1 MTTLT
6 DTQVVTASGGLVEL
20 GYSQRT
26 TDVAIPVS
34 AAASPTTVISDLTV
48 VCDGSPVLVEFFSPL
63 ARPGTTAGNILGVA
77 LYQDGTEIDRYF
89 AYVETPASGWMWA
102 PLNLRRR
109 LTPTAGS
116 HTFSIRA
123 FSIGNAGSINAGSG
137 GTSWSPAFLRV
148 SKIVQATQWPAVTT
162 GTIICT
168 STTRPASPFEGQTIY
183 ETDTDLEQRWTGS
196 AWSQIWPQLFVTA
209 SDTTTQTGAFGSDFV
224 YATAT
229 ITLTPGV
236 WLVQGS
242 AVLFNTVTSDGAC
255 VGLYN
260 VTTAAEVTNSRGP
273 NGTVT
278 TGQSLQLTSRLVQMS
293 VSASTNVRVLC
304 TRNGSSTIRC
314 GSASGAPAAA
324 LWAQKVG

>member
-20 GYSQRT
+20 GYVQRT
-26 TDVAIPVS
+26 TNQSVTATS
-34 AAASPTTVISDLTV
+34 FAAASEVFATDLTFV
-48 VCDGSPVLVEFFSPL
+48 SDGSPVVVDFYCPQAALGGSYIVFNLSN
-63 ARPGTTAGNILGVA
+63 GSTTDMGQI
-77 LYQDGTEIDRYF
+77 
-89 AYVETPASGWMWA
+89 AY
-102 PLNLRRR
+102 
-109 LTPTAGS
+109 AGS
-116 HTFSIRA
+116 STAVSTQYRYTP
-123 FSIGNAGSINAGSG
+123 SAGSQTLNVRAWVQSGTGQVSAGVGGSG
-137 GTSWSPAFLRV
+137 AYPPTTLRV

-168 STTRPASPFEGQTIY
+168 STTRPASPFEGQEIY
-183 ETDTDLEQRWTGS
+183 ETDTDSEQRWTGS

-209 SDTTTQTGAFGSDFV
+209 SDTTTQTGAANSDFV

-242 AVLFNTVTSDGAC
+242 AVLFNTVTADAAC

-278 TGQSLQLTSRLVQMS
+278 TGQALQLTSRLVQMS

-304 TRNGSSTIRC
+304 TRNGASTIRC

>member
-20 GYSQRT
+20 GYTAVTSNT
-26 TDVAIPVS
+26 TVGGFNWLGVATTTVVADGSKLLVEFQSPYVS
-34 AAASPTTVISDLTV
+34 AAAQARLAIAGTNYRFGDLAAAGPFCQSFVITPPAGSVTVT
-48 VCDGSPVLVEFFSPL
+48 VEF
-63 ARPGTTAGNILGVA
+63 TA
-77 LYQDGTEIDRYF
+77 
-89 AYVETPASGWMWA
+89 
-102 PLNLRRR
+102 
-109 LTPTAGS
+109 AGS
-116 HTFSIRA
+116 ST
-123 FSIGNAGSINAGSG
+123 INGSG
-137 GTSWSPAFLRV
+137 GTYGAGSAFLRV

-168 STTRPASPFEGQTIY
+168 STTRPASPFVGQQIY
-183 ETDTDLEQRWTGS
+183 EADTGS
-196 AWSQIWPQLFVTA
+196 IQVWNGTAWSQVWPQLFVTA
-209 SDTTTQTGAFGSDFV
+209 SDTTIQTGAANSDFV

-242 AVLFNTVTSDGAC
+242 AVLFNTVTADAAC

-278 TGQSLQLTSRLVQMS
+278 TGQALQLTSRLVQMS
-293 VSASTNVRVLC
+293 VSASTSVRVLC
-304 TRNGSSTIRC
+304 TRNGASTIRC
-314 GSASGAPAAA
+314 GSSSGAPAAA

>member
-1 MTTLT
+1 MTSLT

-20 GYSQRT
+20 ASVSKNANQVITNGAAAAT
-26 TDVAIPVS
+26 VMGPLTFVADGSACVVDLYVPRIS
-34 AAASPTTVISDLTV
+34 AA
-48 VCDGSPVLVEFFSPL
+48 GSTDFYFL
-63 ARPGTTAGNILGVA
+63 I
-77 LYQDGTEIDRYF
+77 EIDGAAPAGITQPRVWNWTPT
-89 AYVETPASGWMWA
+89 ALTNVPASA
-102 PLNLRRR
+102 QFRF
-109 LTPTAGS
+109 TPSAGS
-116 HTFSIRA
+116 HTVTIKAVSVGA
-123 FSIGNAGSINAGSG
+123 DTTVTCQPSNW
-137 GTSWSPAFLRV
+137 TPAFLRV

-242 AVLFNTVTSDGAC
+242 AVLFNTVTSDAAC

-273 NGTVT
+273 NGTVS
-278 TGQSLQLTSRLVQMS
+278 TGHSSQLTSRLVQMS
-293 VSASTNVRVLC
+293 VSVSTNVRVLC
-304 TRNGSSTIRC
+304 TRNGASTIRC

>member
-1 MTTLT
+1 VVGWLGSAGTATLY
-6 DTQVVTASGGLVEL
+6 AS
-20 GYSQRT
+20 
-26 TDVAIPVS
+26 
-34 AAASPTTVISDLTV
+34 
-48 VCDGSPVLVEFFSPL
+48 
-63 ARPGTTAGNILGVA
+63 N
-77 LYQDGTEIDRYF
+77 
-89 AYVETPASGWMWA
+89 
-102 PLNLRRR
+102 
-109 LTPTAGS
+109 
-116 HTFSIRA
+116 
-123 FSIGNAGSINAGSG
+123 
-137 GTSWSPAFLRV
+137 GTSGNDNPAFLRV

-236 WLVQGS
+236 WLVQGT
-242 AVLFNTVTSDGAC
+242 ALVLNTVTSDGAS
-255 VGLYN
+255 VGLWN
-260 VTTAAEVTNSRGP
+260 NTTGAEVANSRGP
-273 NGTVT
+273 AGTVT
-278 TGQSLQLTSRLVQMS
+278 TGQALQLTSRLVQMS

-304 TRNGSSTIRC
+304 TRNGGSTISC
-314 GSASGAPAAA
+314 VASSGAPAAA